1 MFISKALSGMACLFL
16 PSLLLAQEPPAKT
29 FRDTANVV
37 VIEVPVNV
45 VAGGKPVRGLTSANF
60 RVFDGRK
67 EQALAGFEVID
78 LEVAS
83 SAQPAA
89 VPAPARRRFLLFFDL
104 AFTPRADLSRS
115 LAAARELLGG
125 LHPADVVA
133 LAAYSRGRG
142 AELLLNFTT
151 DRRQATA
158 VLDGVAAVLD
168 GKTPRRSQ
176 TGGRD
181 PLRLV
186 VDQGTDLALD
196 VTAHDLAGEELA
208 DLAVGSRG
216 TAGMA
221 EILADRSGLN
231 VERNRDRVRSY
242 FRGMSE
248 ALGQFAAATGGLDGR
263 RFFVF
268 FSRGVDGSIF
278 TDSSGQSGS
287 VGGGSSARGSLAKAI
302 DEFRRTGWE
311 IHSVD
316 PRRPEGASADSLQA
330 VDSLLSFAKDT
341 GGSLYRYFGNL
352 GTAMDEMLERS
363 AVTYLLAFQIENVRQ
378 DGAFHP
384 IKVELRGVPGGAKV
398 FHRSGYSA
406 PDASQ
411 SGIARVVTTAE
422 RLLSAEES
430 GDLPLRSLLMPIRAP
445 GGLVRMAV
453 LLETPG
459 AELLAGAKGEELGIE
474 AYAYAIDERGDVAD
488 FLAQQVTLDVGR
500 LGEEML
506 AGKSFDVFSD
516 LSLPPGKY
524 RLRVL
529 LRQKETGRQLLR
541 TLPLE
546 VPDLE
551 GDAPSLS
558 ALMMVARKEPLLI
571 REKAGPNAV
580 PYPFVV
586 GEGQEF
592 FPDLAPVLEAGATRR
607 LTLFGYGLQ
616 QKGYKLSIELQ
627 KAGGEKVEGNLKLVG
642 AAPTEPDGLDRLYL
656 LLDPGG
662 LTPGAYR
669 LEARIETADGGVVS
683 KTALGIAV
691 GSPN

>member
-1 MFISKALSGMACLFL
+1 MNILKMFCGLACLFL
-16 PSLLLAQEPPAKT
+16 PLPLLAQEPAKT
-29 FRDTANVV
+29 FRDTASVV

-45 VAGGKPVRGLTSANF
+45 VDDGKPVRGLTSANF
-60 RVFDGRK
+60 RVFDGEK
-67 EQALAGFEVID
+67 EQPLAGFEVID
-78 LEVAS
+78 LEVAA
-83 SAQPAA
+83 SAMPAA

-115 LAAARELLGG
+115 LAAARELLSG

-133 LAAYSRGRG
+133 LAAYTRGRG

-151 DRRQATA
+151 DRRQAEA
-158 VLDGVAAVLD
+158 VLGGVEAVLD

-176 TGGRD
+176 SGGRD

-186 VDQGTDLALD
+186 VDQGIDLALD
-196 VTAHDLAGEELA
+196 VTANDVAGEELA
-208 DLAVGSRG
+208 DMVVGSRG
-216 TAGMA
+216 SAGIA
-221 EILADRSGLN
+221 GSLADRSEVN
-231 VERNRDRVRSY
+231 VERNRDRARSY

-248 ALGQFAAATGGLDGR
+248 ALADFAAATAGLDGR

-268 FSRGVDGSIF
+268 FSRGFDGSIF
-278 TDSSGQSGS
+278 DSGQSLSGPS
-287 VGGGSSARGSLAKAI
+287 GGGGTSARTSLAKAI
-302 DEFRRTGWE
+302 EDFRRAGWE
-311 IHSVD
+311 VHSVD
-316 PRRPEGASADSLQA
+316 PRRPDSERGDSLQA
-330 VDSLLSFAKDT
+330 VDNLLSLAKDT

-384 IKVELRGVPGGAKV
+384 IKVELKGVPGGARV
-398 FHRSGYSA
+398 YHRAGYTA
-406 PDASQ
+406 PDPAQ
-411 SGIARVVTTAE
+411 AGIAKVVSTAE

-430 GDLPLRSLLMPIRAP
+430 ADLPLRTLLMPLRAP
-445 GGLVRMAV
+445 GGMVRMAV
-453 LLETPG
+453 LLETDG
-459 AELLAGAKGEELGIE
+459 EALLADASGEELGVE
-474 AYAYAIDERGDVAD
+474 AYAYAIDDKGDVAD
-488 FLAQQVTLDVGR
+488 FLAQQVTLDVGK

-524 RLRVL
+524 QLRVM
-529 LRQKETGRQLLR
+529 LRQRQTGRQVLK

-551 GDAPSLS
+551 ADGPSLS
-558 ALMMVARKEPLLI
+558 ALMMVAHREPLLI
-571 REKAGPNAV
+571 REKAGANVV

-592 FPDLAPVLEAGATRR
+592 FPDVAPLLEGADTRR

-616 QKGYKLSIELQ
+616 AEGYKLSIQLT
-627 KAGGEKVEGNLKLVG
+627 KTTGETIEGNLKLVG

-656 LLDPGG
+656 LLDPAG
-662 LTPGAYR
+662 LAPGAYH
-669 LEARIETADGGVVS
+669 LVASIAAQDG
-683 KTALGIAV
+683 KIA
-691 GSPN
+691 GTTGLDLTLR

>member
-1 MFISKALSGMACLFL
+1 MNIPKMFCGLACLFL
-16 PSLLLAQEPPAKT
+16 PLPLLAQEPAKT
-29 FRDTANVV
+29 FRDTASVV

-45 VAGGKPVRGLTSANF
+45 VDDGKPVRGLTSANF
-60 RVFDGRK
+60 RVFDGEK
-67 EQALAGFEVID
+67 EQPLAGFEVID
-78 LEVAS
+78 LELAA

-115 LAAARELLGG
+115 LAAARELLSG

-133 LAAYSRGRG
+133 LAAYTRGRG

-151 DRRQATA
+151 DRRQAEA
-158 VLDGVAAVLD
+158 VLGGVEAVLD

-176 TGGRD
+176 SGGRD

-186 VDQGTDLALD
+186 VDQGIDLALD
-196 VTAHDLAGEELA
+196 VTANDVAGEELA
-208 DLAVGSRG
+208 DMVVGSRG
-216 TAGMA
+216 SAGIA
-221 EILADRSGLN
+221 GTLADRSEVN
-231 VERNRDRVRSY
+231 VERNRDRARSY

-248 ALGQFAAATGGLDGR
+248 ALADFAAATAGLDGR

-268 FSRGVDGSIF
+268 FSRGFDGSIF
-278 TDSSGQSGS
+278 DSGQTLSGPS
-287 VGGGSSARGSLAKAI
+287 GGGGTSARTSLAKAI
-302 DEFRRTGWE
+302 EDFRRAGWE
-311 IHSVD
+311 VHSVD
-316 PRRPEGASADSLQA
+316 PRRPDSERGDSLQA
-330 VDSLLSFAKDT
+330 VDNLLSLAKDT

-384 IKVELRGVPGGAKV
+384 IKVELRGGPGGARV
-398 FHRSGYSA
+398 YHRAGYTA
-406 PDASQ
+406 PDPVQA
-411 SGIARVVTTAE
+411 GIAKVVSTAE
-422 RLLSAEES
+422 KLLSAEES
-430 GDLPLRSLLMPIRAP
+430 GDLPLRTLLMPLRAP
-445 GGLVRMAV
+445 GGMVRMAV
-453 LLETPG
+453 LLETSG
-459 AELLAGAKGEELGIE
+459 EALLAGATGEELGVE
-474 AYAYAIDERGDVAD
+474 AYAYAIDEKGDVAD
-488 FLAQQVTLDVGR
+488 FLAQQVTLDVGK

-524 RLRVL
+524 RLRVM
-529 LRQKETGRQLLR
+529 LRQRQTGRQVLK
-541 TLPLE
+541 TLPLA

-551 GDAPSLS
+551 ADGPSLS
-558 ALMMVARKEPLLI
+558 ALLMVAQKEPLLI
-571 REKAGPNAV
+571 REKAGPNVV

-592 FPDLAPVLEAGATRR
+592 FPDVAPVLEGPDTRR

-616 QKGYKLSIELQ
+616 DEGYKLSIQLT
-627 KAGGEKVEGNLKLVG
+627 KTTGETIEGNLKLVG

-656 LLDPGG
+656 LLDPAG
-662 LTPGAYR
+662 LAPGAYR
-669 LEARIETADGGVVS
+669 LVASIAAQDGKVAATTGLDL
-683 KTALGIAV
+683 TLR
-691 GSPN
+691 

>member
-1 MFISKALSGMACLFL
+1 MNILKMFCGLACLFL
-16 PSLLLAQEPPAKT
+16 PLPLLAQEPAKT
-29 FRDTANVV
+29 FRDTASVV

-45 VAGGKPVRGLTSANF
+45 VDDGKPVRGLTSANF
-60 RVFDGRK
+60 RVFDGEK
-67 EQALAGFEVID
+67 EQPLAGFEVID
-78 LEVAS
+78 LEVAA
-83 SAQPAA
+83 SAMPAA

-115 LAAARELLGG
+115 LAAARELLSG

-133 LAAYSRGRG
+133 LAAYTRGRG

-151 DRRQATA
+151 DRRQAEA
-158 VLDGVAAVLD
+158 VLGGVEAVLD

-176 TGGRD
+176 SGGRD

-186 VDQGTDLALD
+186 VDQGIDLALD
-196 VTAHDLAGEELA
+196 VTANDVAGEELA
-208 DLAVGSRG
+208 DMVVGSRG
-216 TAGMA
+216 SAGIA
-221 EILADRSGLN
+221 GTLADRSEVN
-231 VERNRDRVRSY
+231 VERNRDRARSY

-248 ALGQFAAATGGLDGR
+248 ALADFAAATAGLDGR

-268 FSRGVDGSIF
+268 FSRGFDGSIF
-278 TDSSGQSGS
+278 DSGQSLSGPS
-287 VGGGSSARGSLAKAI
+287 GGGGTSARTSLTKAI
-302 DEFRRTGWE
+302 EDFRRAGWE
-311 IHSVD
+311 VHSVD
-316 PRRPEGASADSLQA
+316 PRRPDSERGDSLQA
-330 VDSLLSFAKDT
+330 VDNLLSLAKDT

-384 IKVELRGVPGGAKV
+384 IKVELRGGPGGARV
-398 FHRSGYSA
+398 YHRSGYTA
-406 PDASQ
+406 PDPAQ
-411 SGIARVVTTAE
+411 AGIAKVVSTAE
-422 RLLSAEES
+422 KLLSAEES
-430 GDLPLRSLLMPIRAP
+430 ADLPLRTLLMPLRAP
-445 GGLVRMAV
+445 GGMVRMAV
-453 LLETPG
+453 LFETDG
-459 AELLAGAKGEELGIE
+459 EALLADASGEELGVE
-474 AYAYAIDERGDVAD
+474 AYAYAIDDKGDVAD
-488 FLAQQVTLDVGR
+488 FLAQQVTLDVGK

-524 RLRVL
+524 QLRVM
-529 LRQKETGRQLLR
+529 LRQRQTGRQVLK

-551 GDAPSLS
+551 ADGPSLS
-558 ALMMVARKEPLLI
+558 ALMMVAHKEPLLI
-571 REKAGPNAV
+571 REKAGANVV

-592 FPDLAPVLEAGATRR
+592 FPDVAPLLEGADTRR

-616 QKGYKLSIELQ
+616 EEGYKLSIQLE
-627 KAGGEKVEGNLKLVG
+627 KAGGGKVEGNLKLVG

-656 LLDPGG
+656 LLDPAG
-662 LTPGAYR
+662 LAPGAYR
-669 LEARIETADGGVVS
+669 LLAVISFTDGKVVG
-683 KTALGIAV
+683 KTVLDLAV
-691 GSPN
+691 GVP

>member
-1 MFISKALSGMACLFL
+1 MSFPK
-16 PSLLLAQEPPAKT
+16 LLAALVLLIAAPLPAQESPAKT
-29 FRDTANVV
+29 FRDTASVV

-45 VAGGKPVRGLTSANF
+45 VAGGKPLRGLEAKNF
-60 RVFDGRK
+60 RVFDGKK
-67 EQALAGFEVID
+67 EQSLAGFEVID

-83 SAQPAA
+83 SALPAA

-115 LAAARELLGG
+115 LAAARELVGG

-133 LAAYSRGRG
+133 LAAYSRDRG

-151 DRRQATA
+151 DRRQAGA
-158 VLDGVAAVLD
+158 VLDGLAAVLD
-168 GKTPRRSQ
+168 GKPPRASQ
-176 TGGRD
+176 SAGRD

-186 VDQGTDLALD
+186 VDQGMDLALD
-196 VTAHDLAGEELA
+196 VTAHDIAGEELA
-208 DLAVGSRG
+208 DMSVGSRG
-216 TAGMA
+216 SAGIA
-221 EILADRSGLN
+221 GSLAGRSELN

-248 ALGQFAAATGGLDGR
+248 ALSQFAAATGGLDGR

-268 FSRGVDGSIF
+268 FSRGVDASIF
-278 TDSSGQSGS
+278 TDSSGQGGS
-287 VGGGSSARGSLAKAI
+287 VGGGSSARASLAKAI
-302 DEFRRTGWE
+302 DDFRRAGWE

-316 PRRPEGASADSLQA
+316 PRRPDSGAGDSLQA

-352 GTAMDEMLERS
+352 GTAMDEMLDRS

-384 IKVELRGVPGGAKV
+384 IRVELRDVPGGAKV
-398 FHRSGYSA
+398 FHRGGYSA
-406 PDASQ
+406 PDPNRT
-411 SGIARVVTTAE
+411 GIAKVVSTAE

-430 GDLPLRSLLMPIRAP
+430 GDLPLRALLMPLRAP

-453 LLETPG
+453 LLETAG
-459 AELLAGAKGEELGIE
+459 AELLDGAQGEELGIE
-474 AYAYAIDERGDVAD
+474 AYAYAIDQNGDVAD
-488 FLAQQVTLDVGR
+488 FLAQQVKLEVGR

-524 RLRVL
+524 QLRVL
-529 LRQKETGRQLLR
+529 LRQRQTGRQVLK

-551 GDAPSLS
+551 GEAPSLS
-558 ALMMVARKEPLLI
+558 ALLMVAQNEPLLI
-571 REKAGPNAV
+571 REKAGPSSV

-592 FPDLAPVLEAGATRR
+592 FPDLAPVLVAGSTRR

-616 QKGYKLSIELQ
+616 QQGYKLSVELQ

-642 AAPTEPDGLDRLYL
+642 AAPTERM
-656 LLDPGG
+656 
-662 LTPGAYR
+662 
-669 LEARIETADGGVVS
+669 VW
-683 KTALGIAV
+683 IA
-691 GSPN
+691 STCCSTRED